1 VLSHPR
7 ICADAAEGPS
17 EELPADLMMGNCC
30 THRKM
35 DAMTRRPA
43 AETIASAPSVIDLS
57 QNAKAAPGP
66 PGFKRAPSLTTGLAR
81 VPSLTRA
88 SRTCTS
94 PRSSG
99 SFSAPKSGEA
109 PKAANEKKTQATDA
123 PKNKRQ
129 SLQKREAKE
138 PVLKPKNKN
147 VESGLH
153 PVPAASHDDAILH
166 YAHTRAKW
174 EFDIENFV

>member
-1 VLSHPR
+1 MLSHPR
-7 ICADAAEGPS
+7 IYADAGEGPS

-30 THRKM
+30 THRKT

-43 AETIASAPSVIDLS
+43 AETRAPSAIDLS
-57 QNAKAAPGP
+57 QNAKASPGP

-88 SRTCTS
+88 SRTCTT
-94 PRSSG
+94 PRSHG

-109 PKAANEKKTQATDA
+109 PKSANEKKTQAKDV
-123 PKNKRQ
+123 PKTKRQ
-129 SLQKREAKE
+129 SSQKRESKE

>member
-7 ICADAAEGPS
+7 IYADAGEGPS

-30 THRKM
+30 THRKT

-43 AETIASAPSVIDLS
+43 AETRAPSAIDLS
-57 QNAKAAPGP
+57 QNAKAASGP

-153 PVPAASHDDAILH
+153 PVPAASHDATLH
-166 YAHTRAKW
+166 HAHTRAKW

>member
-1 VLSHPR
+1 MLSHPR
-7 ICADAAEGPS
+7 IYADAGEGPS

-30 THRKM
+30 THRKT

-43 AETIASAPSVIDLS
+43 AETRAPSAIDLS
-57 QNAKAAPGP
+57 QNASGP

-129 SLQKREAKE
+129 SLQKSSGPGRRSSGACKSEEAFDRELEWSRQKA
-138 PVLKPKNKN
+138 
-147 VESGLH
+147 
-153 PVPAASHDDAILH
+153 
-166 YAHTRAKW
+166 TR
-174 EFDIENFV
+174 EYY

>member
-7 ICADAAEGPS
+7 IYADAGEGPS
-17 EELPADLMMGNCC
+17 ELPADLMMGNCC
-30 THRKM
+30 THRKT

-43 AETIASAPSVIDLS
+43 AETRAPSAIDLS
-57 QNAKAAPGP
+57 QNASGP

-88 SRTCTS
+88 SSTGST
-94 PRSSG
+94 RSSG

-109 PKAANEKKTQATDA
+109 PKSANEKKTQATDA
-123 PKNKRQ
+123 PKTKRQ

-138 PVLKPKNKN
+138 PVLKSKNK
-147 VESGLH
+147 EELKERISSSGLGRRSSG
-153 PVPAASHDDAILH
+153 ACKSEEAFDRELEWSRQKA
-166 YAHTRAKW
+166 TR
-174 EFDIENFV
+174 EYY

>member
-7 ICADAAEGPS
+7 IYADAGEGPS

-30 THRKM
+30 THRKT

-43 AETIASAPSVIDLS
+43 AETRAPSAIDLS
-57 QNAKAAPGP
+57 QNAKAASGP

-88 SRTCTS
+88 SSTGST
-94 PRSSG
+94 RSSG

-109 PKAANEKKTQATDA
+109 PKSANEKKTQATDA
-123 PKNKRQ
+123 PKTKRQ
-129 SLQKREAKE
+129 SLQKSSGPGRRSSGACKSEEAFDRELEWSRQKA
-138 PVLKPKNKN
+138 
-147 VESGLH
+147 
-153 PVPAASHDDAILH
+153 
-166 YAHTRAKW
+166 TR
-174 EFDIENFV
+174 EYY

>member
-1 VLSHPR
+1 MLSHPR

-17 EELPADLMMGNCC
+17 ELLPADLMMGKCC

-43 AETIASAPSVIDLS
+43 AETIARAPSVIDLS

-88 SRTCTS
+88 SSTS
-94 PRSSG
+94 STRLSG

-109 PKAANEKKTQATDA
+109 PKSANEKKTQATDA
-123 PKNKRQ
+123 PKTKRQ
-129 SLQKREAKE
+129 SLQKRKSKE
-138 PVLKPKNKN
+138 PELKSKNKDELKELVWRN
-147 VESGLH
+147 GL
-153 PVPAASHDDAILH
+153 PCLRPKA
-166 YAHTRAKW
+166 
-174 EFDIENFV
+174 